1 MNPLVI
7 FFIVFACVFICALA
21 GMVIS
26 SMLPEHHLSVDSR
39 DVVKLSMGLVAT
51 MAALVLGLLTSSA
64 KTSFDTATS
73 EVQQSAANVIL
84 LDRAL
89 ARYGAETKHI
99 RNRLRKA
106 IECRLHETW
115 PEEGTAQGSFDA
127 TAMTGMSESI
137 GEDFGRLTPQTDD
150 QREYKAQ
157 AQKIGHDLMALRWL
171 VFAQAV
177 SPLPMPFL
185 VVMVFWLCILFGSF
199 GLMAPRNATV
209 IASIFFCALAVS
221 SATYLILE
229 LNHPFDGLIKASSAP
244 LQYALSQL
252 GR

>member
-1 MNPLVI
+1 
-7 FFIVFACVFICALA
+7 
-21 GMVIS
+21 
-26 SMLPEHHLSVDSR
+26 
-39 DVVKLSMGLVAT
+39 
-51 MAALVLGLLTSSA
+51 
-64 KTSFDTATS
+64 
-73 EVQQSAANVIL
+73 
-84 LDRAL
+84 
-89 ARYGAETKHI
+89 
-99 RNRLRKA
+99 
-106 IECRLHETW
+106 
-115 PEEGTAQGSFDA
+115 
-127 TAMTGMSESI
+127 MTGMSESI

-157 AQKIGHDLMALRWL
+157 AQKIGHDLIAMRWL

-209 IASIFFCALAVS
+209 IASIFFCAFAVS
-221 SATYLILE
+221 SSTYLILE

-244 LQYALSQL
+244 LQYALTQL